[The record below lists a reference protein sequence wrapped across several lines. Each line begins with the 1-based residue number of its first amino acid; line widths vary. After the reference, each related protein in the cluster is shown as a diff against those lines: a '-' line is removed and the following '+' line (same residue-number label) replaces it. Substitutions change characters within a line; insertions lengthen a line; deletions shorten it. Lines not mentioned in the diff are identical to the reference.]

1 MAGRWWIELTRTL
14 PLKLMDHR
22 SYHHITVGNLL
33 SSNIAGWI
41 QINPA
46 RMLEMIMDSE
56 GQMTVESDEID

>member
-1 MAGRWWIELTRTL
+1 
-14 PLKLMDHR
+14 MDHR

>member
-1 MAGRWWIELTRTL
+1 
-14 PLKLMDHR
+14 MDHR

-33 SSNIAGWI
+33 SSNIAGLI
-41 QINPA
+41 QVNQA